1 MAETVGKENMAPR
14 GRVTAFDVLNIL
26 ACLGVIT
33 LHHNGLVHTF
43 DGSRAWAQSLVA
55 ECLWYWAVPVFM
67 MISGANLMRYR
78 QRYDTRSF
86 FKKRALHT
94 VLPWLFWSV
103 VILSAKVWKG
113 LIVLGPSPLLDA
125 VNRILSFTQVEYVYW
140 FFRALFACY
149 LAMPVFSLLCDRRD
163 ILWYVV
169 ALNGIAFSV
178 LPRLRTLTGLSISMD
193 VALVGEMI
201 LFALLGYLLSTGLP
215 AKKQRLLLYALGL
228 CAVVIRYVFTYY
240 RSFALA
246 DTATTLKGY
255 QQMHSVFYAA
265 AIFVLGLRIPWERV
279 LGEKVCALLP
289 RLSACSFGIFL
300 IHRIVMYVEMPLL
313 GLDGHSLVWRVL
325 CPLLTYGVSL
335 LITLVLKKL
344 PILKYTVG

>member
-1 MAETVGKENMAPR
+1 MAETVGKENMAQR

-78 QRYDTRSF
+78 QRYDTPSF

-149 LAMPVFSLLCDRRD
+149 LAMPVFSLLCERRNT
-163 ILWYVV
+163 LWYVV
-169 ALNGIAFSV
+169 AVNFVLLSV
-178 LPRLRTLTGLSISMD
+178 LPVIEAWTGLKLSID
-193 VALVGEMI
+193 VPVAGSLLIFV
-201 LFALLGYLLSTGLP
+201 LLGYLLSTQPLE
-215 AKKQRLLLYALGL
+215 KKKRYALYAAGIL
-228 CAVVIRYVFTYY
+228 CVVFRYIYTYY
-240 RSFALA
+240 FSFAKGET
-246 DTATTLKGY
+246 DTTIKGY
-255 QQMHSVFYAA
+255 QIFHSVLYAA